1 MMKTGD
7 HTNYYRKIRK
17 KRGGIW
23 DALGSRVL
31 ERLSH
36 HVSHCPR
43 CQQRLAIVNRVEIA
57 MMLIKTQPLDA
68 GLLARANNKALDTLK
83 HSLRKAPQSAALRTT
98 QPDLSRF
105 EKIRPGLERVMN
117 TAACLFVVLMIKTGI
132 SSSLIDYREQGETVI
147 HNYYAR
153 NLDSQIFDEIF
164 PKDSSPNG

>member
-1 MMKTGD
+1 MKTDD
-7 HTNYYRKIRK
+7 HTNYCRRMRKGRTSF
-17 KRGGIW
+17 W
-23 DALGSRVL
+23 DALRLRIL
-31 ERLSH
+31 ERLND
-36 HVSHCPR
+36 HVSNCPR
-43 CQQRLAIVNRVEIA
+43 CQQRLAIINRVEVA
-57 MMLIKTQPLDA
+57 MMLLKMQPQDV
-68 GLLARANNKALDTLK
+68 GLLARANNKALGTLK
-83 HSLRKAPQSAALRTT
+83 HSLRDAPQSAALRTT
-98 QPDLSRF
+98 QADQNRF